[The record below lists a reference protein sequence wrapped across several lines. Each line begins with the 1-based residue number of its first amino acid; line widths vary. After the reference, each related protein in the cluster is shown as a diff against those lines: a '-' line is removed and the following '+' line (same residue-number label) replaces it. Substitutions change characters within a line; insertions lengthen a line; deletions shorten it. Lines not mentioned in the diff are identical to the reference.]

1 MPQVGLFDVNI
12 RMSINVQ
19 AIERNGI
26 NYVPLKEIVEQMGG
40 EVRWDNNSKS
50 ASITVKNS
58 TSMLDANENMITVNG
73 QQRALTNAPHL
84 EDGKLY
90 VTYDTLQAMGIT
102 VG

>member
-1 MPQVGLFDVNI
+1 MRGSGVEA
-12 RMSINVQ
+12 RMGINVQ

-40 EVRWDNNSKS
+40 EVRWDNQSKS

-73 QQRALTNAPHL
+73 QQRSLTNAPHL

-90 VTYDTLQAMGIT
+90 VTYDTLEAMGIT
-102 VG
+102 VS

>member
-1 MPQVGLFDVNI
+1 MG
-12 RMSINVQ
+12 INVQ
-19 AIERNGI
+19 AIERNGV
-26 NYVPLKEIVEQMGG
+26 NYVPLKEVVEQMGG

-73 QQRALTNAPHL
+73 QQRALTSPPHL

-90 VTYDTLQAMGIT
+90 VTYDTLEAMGIT
-102 VG
+102 VGA